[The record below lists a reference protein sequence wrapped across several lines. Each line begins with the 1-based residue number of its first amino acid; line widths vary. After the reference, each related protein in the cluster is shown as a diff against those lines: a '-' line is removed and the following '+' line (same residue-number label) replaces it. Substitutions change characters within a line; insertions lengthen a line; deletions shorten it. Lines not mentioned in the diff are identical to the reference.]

1 MKTPSRQKAIKHLS
15 RKSYRSLATDLL
27 DSPFK
32 RKNLLTQLA
41 LRIKKE
47 MKDLASDEYDTILK
61 DTVKMFSWETV
72 KLELTRKMPT
82 LTSLLSQL
90 VPKPE
95 EHTALICMIASQL
108 LKCRHRQLCLV
119 QRAVS
124 VMFYGNGTVKQV
136 TTGKCMLDWS
146 STHCSSRP
154 RGLLPLNLIVTSTPE
169 PGSPFLEQM
178 VSRVSLYP

>member
-1 MKTPSRQKAIKHLS
+1 MSYQKGDRRYNVKTPSRQNAIKHLS
-15 RKSYRSLATDLL
+15 RKSYRSLATDILN
-27 DSPFK
+27 SPLK

-61 DTVKMFSWETV
+61 DTVEAVKMFSWETV
-72 KLELTRKMPT
+72 KLELIRKMPT
-82 LTSLLSQL
+82 LMSLLSQL

-124 VMFYGNGTVKQV
+124 IMFYGNGTAKQV
-136 TTGKCMLDWS
+136 ITCKCILY
-146 STHCSSRP
+146 
-154 RGLLPLNLIVTSTPE
+154 LNVY
-169 PGSPFLEQM
+169 
-178 VSRVSLYP
+178 R